1 LIGVESQEVERKVL
15 AILRI
20 ISESQDP
27 VGGRIIAR
35 RLSDRGVALT
45 ERAVRYHLKL
55 TDEQGLTRLVGR
67 DGRLVTQ
74 QGMEEISSALVQD
87 KVGLALSRIEMRAL
101 ETTFDWKTK
110 TGLIPI
116 NVSLFPKAKFNE
128 ALIAMAPA
136 FKSGICTGNRV
147 VVVPEG
153 GQLGEMVIPQGK
165 IGFGTVCSILV
176 NGVLLKS
183 GIPMDSRFG
192 GILQIRNH
200 KPLRFVELI
209 HYNGSSLDPSEIFI
223 RSKMTSVAQASRQGN
238 GRMLA
243 NFREVPAVCRP
254 IVEEAIT
261 GLQEAGLN
269 VVLAMG
275 HASEPIC
282 GIAVDLNKIGMILIG
297 GMNPI
302 AAAEEVGI
310 QADNSAMSTVVDY
323 RAFTVFES
331 LLK

>member
-1 LIGVESQEVERKVL
+1 
-15 AILRI
+15 
-20 ISESQDP
+20 
-27 VGGRIIAR
+27 
-35 RLSDRGVALT
+35 
-45 ERAVRYHLKL
+45 VRYHLKL
-55 TDEQGLTRLVGR
+55 TDERGLTRLVGR
-67 DGRLVTQ
+67 DGRVVTE
-74 QGMEEISSALVQD
+74 QGMEEISSALVRD
-87 KVGLALSRIEMRAL
+87 KVGLVLSRIEMRAL
-101 ETTFDWKTK
+101 QTTFDWKTK

-116 NVSLFPKAKFNE
+116 NVSLFPKVQFNK
-128 ALIAMAPA
+128 ALYAMAPA

-147 VVVPEG
+147 VVVREG
-153 GQLGEMVIPQGK
+153 ERLGEMIIPQGK
-165 IGFGTVCSILV
+165 IGFGTVCSILF

-183 GIPMDSRFG
+183 GIPMDSHFG

-209 HYNGSSLDPSEIFI
+209 YYGGSSIDPSEIFI

-238 GRMLA
+238 GHMLA

-254 IVEEAIT
+254 VVEETIT

-269 VVLAMG
+269 VMLAMG
-275 HASEPIC
+275 HTSEPIC
-282 GIAVDLNKIGMILIG
+282 EIAVDLNKIGMILIG

-310 QADNSAMSTVVDY
+310 QADNKAMSAVVDY
-323 RAFTVFES
+323 NAFTVFES